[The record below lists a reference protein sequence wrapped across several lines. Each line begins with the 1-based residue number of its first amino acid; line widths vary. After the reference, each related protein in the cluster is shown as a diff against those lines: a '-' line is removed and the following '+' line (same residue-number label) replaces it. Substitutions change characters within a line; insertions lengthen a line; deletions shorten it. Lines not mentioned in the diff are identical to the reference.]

1 MNVMAARTS
10 MNGGWRV
17 LRPASVAFVCALLA
31 GCATLE
37 RIGEPPAPGPLPDV
51 APRQAAMDSPE
62 TLEHKR
68 LVALYGGE
76 YSAPGLR
83 RFVNDILAKLAPASD
98 TPSQVYKATLLNTPI
113 VNAFALPTGNIY
125 VTRGLLALANDSSE
139 LAAVM
144 AHEIGHVTARHQT
157 LRAEEEK
164 RAAVISQA
172 ATIVQSRQKGEE
184 VQQTSKVSIATFSR
198 QQEADADQIGVRV
211 ISRAG
216 FDAYG
221 AARFLA
227 SLGRSTAMRA
237 ALLAPRT
244 SGKPDI
250 LATHPATPERIAL
263 VTAAARQIGAPG
275 FGATDRAAYLG
286 AIDGVAYGDDP
297 AEGFIRGPRFTH
309 PRLGFGFTAPEGFLL
324 DNSAKAVL
332 GYKGGGEQLLR
343 LDSVRANNGQ
353 TLEAYLASGW
363 VDGLMQSSVESL
375 EIGGLPAVTATAR
388 AGEWNFRIAV
398 VKLDNDIYRI
408 MYAVRALTEE
418 VDRRFRDSMMTF
430 HRTTPEEAARARAL
444 KIAIVTAGEGDTPTA
459 FAARMVV
466 PDRPLEHFLL
476 LNGLESGAKLTVGQR
491 YKIVVE

>member
-1 MNVMAARTS
+1 MSLSMTARRRKASRGVAWAA
-10 MNGGWRV
+10 
-17 LRPASVAFVCALLA
+17 LALAAALSA

-37 RIGEPPAPGPLPDV
+37 RVGEPPAAPASPAV
-51 APRQAAMDSPE
+51 APRHAAVDWPE

-76 YSAPGLR
+76 YYAPALR
-83 RFVNDILAKLAPASD
+83 RFVNDILSRLAPASD

-184 VQQTSKVSIATFSR
+184 VQQTSKLSIASFSR

-216 FDAYG
+216 YDAYG

-237 ALLAPRT
+237 ALLAPKAA
-244 SGKPDI
+244 GKPDI

-275 FGATDRAAYLG
+275 LGATDRDAYL
-286 AIDGVAYGDDP
+286 AAVDGLAYGDDP
-297 AEGFIRGPRFTH
+297 AEGFIRGPRFMH
-309 PRLGFGFTAPEGFLL
+309 PRLGFGFTAPDGFLL

-332 GYKGGGEQLLR
+332 GYKGGGEELLR
-343 LDSVRANNGQ
+343 LDSVRANGQ

-398 VKLDNDIYRI
+398 IRLDNDLYR
-408 MYAVRALTEE
+408 MMFAVRALNED
-418 VDRRFRDSMMTF
+418 VDRRFRASMMTF
-430 HRTTPEEAARARAL
+430 HRTTAADAAKARAL
-444 KIAIVTAGEGDTPTA
+444 KISVVRAGERDTPA
-459 FAARMVV
+459 SLAARMVT

-476 LNGLESGAKLTVGQR
+476 LNGLESGATLKSGER